1 MNRTISSALALM
13 ILLTGC
19 SEVSEQPVT
28 EEKQETPELK
38 KIKPIDVE
46 PDETEDEVT
55 ESFGLSEAELKYMEK
70 ALGLGT
76 YSHTLDDVAEITR
89 RGEDEHHVNYKVVL
103 KSGET
108 VLPSINKRLLE

>member
-1 MNRTISSALALM
+1 MNRTISGALALM

-19 SEVSEQPVT
+19 SEVSEQPVA

-55 ESFGLSEAELKYMEK
+55 EGFGLSETELKHMEK
-70 ALGLGT
+70 ALNLGPDS
-76 YSHTLDDVAEITR
+76 YALDDVAEITR
-89 RGEDEHHVNYKVVL
+89 RSEDENHVYYTVVL

-108 VLPSINKRLLE
+108 VLPSINKSLLD